1 MNCPSS
7 HRGWLFIPYTIY
19 IPNKVTH
26 TMSENMSY
34 TEVLYRMDDIR
45 KAWRENDFRYPEG
58 MKDEYDLLVAVRRER
73 VSSFYR
79 DNMVWKGRQ
88 EV

>member
-1 MNCPSS
+1 
-7 HRGWLFIPYTIY
+7 
-19 IPNKVTH
+19 
-26 TMSENMSY
+26 MSENMSY

-45 KAWRENDFRYPEG
+45 KVWRENDFTYPEG
-58 MKDEYDLLVAVRRER
+58 LKEEYDLLVAVRRER
-73 VSSFYR
+73 VASFYR